1 MIGIYGGS
9 FDPIHLGHLQTAT
22 SIKNELSISRLF
34 MLPCFEPVHK
44 NNLHYTSQQRLQM
57 LNLAIKEFT
66 SLEIDTREILRGG
79 SSFMIDTLLD
89 LKESFQNES
98 ICLIIGMDSFINF
111 KTWKNWDEFSKLIH
125 LIVLPRDGDQPTSKN
140 LETFELVNEINQLK
154 SKSNGHLYFS
164 NSQMI
169 DISSSAIRGKIAAN
183 QNLDNLLPIS
193 IINFLK
199 KYDS

>member
-9 FDPIHLGHLQTAT
+9 FDPVHLGHLQTAT
-22 SIKNELSISRLF
+22 SIKNELNIDRLF

-44 NNLHYTSQQRLQM
+44 NSLNYTSKQRLQM
-57 LNLAIKEFT
+57 LDLAIKEFN

-79 SSFMIDTLLD
+79 GSFMIDTLLD
-89 LKESFQNES
+89 LKESFKNES

-125 LIVLPRDGDQPTSKN
+125 LVVLPRNGDQPVSKT
-140 LETFELVNEINQLK
+140 LTTFETVKNIDRLK
-154 SKSNGHLYFS
+154 SNSSGHLYFS

>member
-9 FDPIHLGHLQTAT
+9 FDPVHLGHLQTAT
-22 SIKNELSISRLF
+22 SIKNELNIDRLF

-44 NNLHYTSQQRLQM
+44 NSLNYTSKQRLQM
-57 LNLAIKEFT
+57 LDLAIKEFN

-79 SSFMIDTLLD
+79 NSFMIDTLLD
-89 LKESFQNES
+89 LKESFKNES
-98 ICLIIGMDSFINF
+98 ICLIIGMDSFIKF

-125 LIVLPRDGDQPTSKN
+125 LVVLPRNGDQPVSKT
-140 LETFELVNEINQLK
+140 LTTFEAVENINKLE
-154 SKSNGHLYFS
+154 SNSSGHLYFS

-199 KYDS
+199 KI

>member
-9 FDPIHLGHLQTAT
+9 FDPVHLGHLQTAI
-22 SIKNELSISRLF
+22 SIKNELNIGRLF
-34 MLPCFEPVHK
+34 LLPCFEPVHK
-44 NNLHYTSQQRLQM
+44 NSLHYTSQQRLQM
-57 LNLAIKEFT
+57 LNLAIKEFD
-66 SLEIDTREILRGG
+66 SLEIDPREILRGG

-89 LKESFQNES
+89 LKESYKNES
-98 ICLIIGMDSFINF
+98 ICLIIGMDSFIKF

-125 LIVLPRDGDQPTSKN
+125 LVVLPRNGDQPVSKT
-140 LETFELVNEINQLK
+140 LTTFETVENIDKLE
-154 SKSNGHLYFS
+154 SNLSGHLYFS

-169 DISSSAIRGKIAAN
+169 DISSSTIRGKIAAN

-199 KYDS
+199 KI

>member
-9 FDPIHLGHLQTAT
+9 FDPVHLGHLQTAT
-22 SIKNELSISRLF
+22 SIKNELNIDRLF

-44 NNLHYTSQQRLQM
+44 NSLNYTSKQRLQM
-57 LNLAIKEFT
+57 LDLAIKEFN

-89 LKESFQNES
+89 LKESFKNES

-125 LIVLPRDGDQPTSKN
+125 LVVLPRNGDQPVSKT
-140 LETFELVNEINQLK
+140 LTTFEIAENVDKLK
-154 SKSNGHLYFS
+154 SNSSGYLYFS

>member
-9 FDPIHLGHLQTAT
+9 FDPVHLGHLQTAVT
-22 SIKNELSISRLF
+22 IKNELDIDRLF

-44 NNLHYTSQQRLQM
+44 NSLNYTSKQRLQM
-57 LNLAIKEFT
+57 LELAIKEFN

-89 LKESFQNES
+89 LKALFKNES

-125 LIVLPRDGDQPTSKN
+125 LVVLPRNGPQPVSKT
-140 LETFELVNEINQLK
+140 LTTFETVENIDNLK
-154 SKSNGHLYFS
+154 SNSSGHLYFS

-183 QNLDNLLPIS
+183 QNLDNFLPIS

>member
-22 SIKNELSISRLF
+22 SIKNELDIDRLLL
-34 MLPCFEPVHK
+34 LPCFEPVHK
-44 NNLHYTSQQRLQM
+44 SSLNYTSNQRLQM
-57 LNLAIKEFT
+57 LNLAIKEFA

-79 SSFMIDTLLD
+79 STFMIDTLLD
-89 LKESFQNES
+89 LKKSFKNES

-111 KTWKNWDEFSKLIH
+111 KTWKNWNEFSQLIH
-125 LIVLPRDGDQPTSKN
+125 LAVLPRHGDQPTSKT
-140 LETFELVNEINQLK
+140 LETFETAKDIDQLK
-154 SKSNGHLYFS
+154 AKPNGHLYFS

-169 DISSSAIRGKIAAN
+169 DISSSDIRGKIAAN
-183 QNLDNLLPIS
+183 QNLDNLLPTS
-193 IINFLK
+193 IISFIK

>member
-9 FDPIHLGHLQTAT
+9 FDPVHLGHLQTAT
-22 SIKNELSISRLF
+22 SIKNELNIDRLF

-44 NNLHYTSQQRLQM
+44 NSLNYTSKQRLQM
-57 LNLAIKEFT
+57 LDLAIKEFN

-79 SSFMIDTLLD
+79 NSFMIDTLLD
-89 LKESFQNES
+89 LKESFKDES
-98 ICLIIGMDSFINF
+98 ICLVIGMDSFINF

-125 LIVLPRDGDQPTSKN
+125 LVVLPRNGDQPVSKN
-140 LETFELVNEINQLK
+140 LTTFETVENIDKLK
-154 SKSNGHLYFS
+154 SNSSGHLYFS

>member
-22 SIKNELSISRLF
+22 SIKNELNIDRLF

-44 NNLHYTSQQRLQM
+44 NSLNYTSKQRLQM
-57 LNLAIKEFT
+57 LDLAIKEFDN
-66 SLEIDTREILRGG
+66 LEIDTREILRGG

-89 LKESFQNES
+89 LKDSFKNDS
-98 ICLIIGMDSFINF
+98 ICLIIGMDSFIKF
-111 KTWKNWDEFSKLIH
+111 KTWKNWDKFSQLIH
-125 LIVLPRDGDQPTSKN
+125 LVVLPRNGDQPVSKT
-140 LETFELVNEINQLK
+140 LTTFEVVKNIDKLK
-154 SKSNGHLYFS
+154 SNSSGHLYFS

-169 DISSSAIRGKIAAN
+169 DISSSVIRGKIAAN

>member
-9 FDPIHLGHLQTAT
+9 FDPVHLGHLQTAT
-22 SIKNELSISRLF
+22 SIKNELDIDRLF

-44 NNLHYTSQQRLQM
+44 NSLNYTSNQRLQM

-66 SLEIDTREILRGG
+66 TLEIDTREILRGG

-89 LKESFQNES
+89 LKKAFKNES

-111 KTWKNWDEFSKLIH
+111 KTWKNWNEFSKLIH
-125 LIVLPRDGDQPTSKN
+125 LIVLPRNGGQPTSKT
-140 LETFELVNEINQLK
+140 LETFDTAEDTHQLK
-154 SKSNGHLYFS
+154 AKPNGHLYFS

-169 DISSSAIRGKIAAN
+169 DISSSDIRGKIAAN
-183 QNLDNLLPIS
+183 QNLDNLLPIP
-193 IINFLK
+193 IISFIK
-199 KYDS
+199 KI

>member
-9 FDPIHLGHLQTAT
+9 FDPVHLGHLQTAT
-22 SIKNELSISRLF
+22 SIKNELNIDRLF

-44 NNLHYTSQQRLQM
+44 NSLNYTSKQRLQM
-57 LNLAIKEFT
+57 LDLAIKEFN

-79 SSFMIDTLLD
+79 NSFMIDTLLD
-89 LKESFQNES
+89 LKESFKNES
-98 ICLIIGMDSFINF
+98 ICLIIGMDSFIKF

-125 LIVLPRDGDQPTSKN
+125 LVVLPRNGDQPVSKT
-140 LETFELVNEINQLK
+140 LTTFETVENIDKLK
-154 SKSNGHLYFS
+154 SNSNGHLYFS
-164 NSQMI
+164 DSQMI

-199 KYDS
+199 KI

>member
-9 FDPIHLGHLQTAT
+9 FDPVHLGHLQTAI
-22 SIKNELSISRLF
+22 SIKNELDIDRLF

-44 NNLHYTSQQRLQM
+44 NSLNYTSKQRLQM
-57 LNLAIKEFT
+57 LDLAIKEFN

-89 LKESFQNES
+89 LKESFKNES
-98 ICLIIGMDSFINF
+98 ICLVIGMDSFIKF
-111 KTWKNWDEFSKLIH
+111 KTWKDWDEFSKLIH
-125 LIVLPRDGDQPTSKN
+125 LVVLPRNGDQPVSKT
-140 LETFELVNEINQLK
+140 LTTFKTVENIDKLK
-154 SKSNGHLYFS
+154 SNSSGHLYFS

-199 KYDS
+199 KI

>member
-9 FDPIHLGHLQTAT
+9 FDPVHLGHLQTAT
-22 SIKNELSISRLF
+22 SIKNELNIDRLF

-44 NNLHYTSQQRLQM
+44 NSLNYTSKQRLQM
-57 LNLAIKEFT
+57 LDLAIKEFN

-79 SSFMIDTLLD
+79 NSFMIDTLLD
-89 LKESFQNES
+89 LKESFKNES
-98 ICLIIGMDSFINF
+98 ICLIIGMDSFIKF

-125 LIVLPRDGDQPTSKN
+125 LVVLPRNGDQPVSKT
-140 LETFELVNEINQLK
+140 LTTFEIVENIDKLK
-154 SKSNGHLYFS
+154 SNSSGHLYFS

-199 KYDS
+199 KI